1 MDRNHDFMTFFQ
13 KRRRPGVGNFS
24 DIIEVATIFIETT
37 FKGTQIKLKFHS
49 YLPKKLCYLLH

>member
-13 KRRRPGVGNFS
+13 KSRRPGVGNFS

-37 FKGTQIKLKFHS
+37 FKGT
-49 YLPKKLCYLLH
+49 